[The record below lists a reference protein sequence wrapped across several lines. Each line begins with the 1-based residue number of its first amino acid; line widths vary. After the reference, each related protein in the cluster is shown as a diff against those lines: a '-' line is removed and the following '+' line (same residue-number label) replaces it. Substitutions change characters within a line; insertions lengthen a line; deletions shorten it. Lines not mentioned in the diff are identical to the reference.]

1 MRSIKLGLRQIIYEN
16 KAYRRNPAAAFFTL
30 VFPLLFLGMLKI
42 FGDGLVEIDGGKVTR
57 ATIYIPMIT
66 AFSVVSS
73 CYTGIAMTLTFNRD
87 NGILKRM
94 RGTPLNLGPFLFGK
108 IAHNVL
114 ISISLVII
122 IFTIGILFFE
132 VSITPKTFPA
142 LIIIL
147 ILGSATFSALGIAI
161 TTIIP
166 NSDAAAPIVNASVI
180 PLMFISDVF
189 IPMDNAPSWINFI
202 AQLFPVRPFSVALQD
217 TYNPF
222 VSSWGLDIQNILV
235 LVVWLSVAI
244 FISIKFFR
252 WEPSS

>member
-1 MRSIKLGLRQIIYEN
+1 M
-16 KAYRRNPAAAFFTL
+16 
-30 VFPLLFLGMLKI
+30 
-42 FGDGLVEIDGGKVTR
+42 
-57 ATIYIPMIT
+57 
-66 AFSVVSS
+66 SV
-73 CYTGIAMTLTFNRD
+73 
-87 NGILKRM
+87 
-94 RGTPLNLGPFLFGK
+94 
-108 IAHNVL
+108 
-114 ISISLVII
+114 
-122 IFTIGILFFE
+122 
-132 VSITPKTFPA
+132 TPKTFPA

-202 AQLFPVRPFSVALQD
+202 AQIFPVRPFSVALQD

-222 VSSWGLDIQNILV
+222 VSSWGLDIQNVLV
-235 LVVWLSVAI
+235 LIVWLSAAI